1 MRAHRRRIPDNK
13 IDNTAS
19 FFYMP
24 DEIFKEGINILGRRF
39 ASPDAGRDVL
49 QFNPCLKHKLIRH
62 TTRHFAETE
71 LAPIAADIDRE
82 RIFPREVIAK
92 MAKLNYF
99 GLQAPKAYGGAALD
113 SISAAIVVEEIS
125 RVCAAV
131 GLCVTVHNGVAV
143 YPFLRFA
150 NEAQK
155 KKYLPELAS
164 GRAIGAFSL
173 TEANAG
179 SDAGSVET
187 TATKKGGNFI
197 LSGTKIFVTN
207 GGVCDV
213 ALIFALTSSPQ
224 SKLQSSVFIVES
236 GFAGFLRG
244 ELEDLCGM
252 RANPVSSLF
261 FEDCPVP
268 EENLLGRQGDGM
280 KIGLA
285 TLDNGR
291 IGVAAQA
298 LGIAQ
303 GAMEAAVKYA
313 KERQQFKKPL
323 ASQQTIQNYIAD
335 MATEIM
341 AARLLLYRA
350 CDLKDAGLPFGAEAS
365 MAKLYCSTVA
375 SKVTGLAVQIH
386 GGYGYSKEYDVER
399 YFRDAKVTEI
409 YEGTSEIQRMVIA
422 RAILTQPMM

>member
-1 MRAHRRRIPDNK
+1 M
-13 IDNTAS
+13 
-19 FFYMP
+19 
-24 DEIFKEGINILGRRF
+24 
-39 ASPDAGRDVL
+39 
-49 QFNPCLKHKLIRH
+49 KHKLIRDSA
-62 TTRHFAETE
+62 RHFAETE
-71 LAPIAADIDRE
+71 LAPIAAEIDKNA
-82 RIFPREVIAK
+82 IFPLEVINK
-92 MAKLNYF
+92 MKKLHYF
-99 GLQAPKAYGGAALD
+99 GLQVPKEFGGAALD

-143 YPFLRFA
+143 FPFLRFGSKKQ
-150 NEAQK
+150 NE
-155 KKYLPELAS
+155 KYLPKLAS
-164 GRAIGAFSL
+164 GEMIGAFSL

-187 TATKKGGNFI
+187 TAVQDGNNYV
-197 LSGTKIFVTN
+197 LNGTKIFVTN
-207 GGVCDV
+207 GGVCDL
-213 ALIFALTSSPQ
+213 ALIFALTNTDRQ
-224 SKLQSSVFIVES
+224 QLQSSVFIVES
-236 GFAGFLRG
+236 SYEGFLRG

-261 FEDCPVP
+261 LENCRVQ
-268 EENLLGRQGDGM
+268 EENILGKLGMGM
-280 KIGLA
+280 KIGMT

-303 GAMEAAVKYA
+303 GAFEAAVKYA
-313 KERQQFKKPL
+313 KERQQFKKPI
-323 ASQQTIQNYIAD
+323 ASLQTIQNYIAD
-335 MATEIM
+335 MATEQV

-350 CDLKDAGLPFGAEAS
+350 CELKDAEQPYGCEAA
-365 MAKLYCSTVA
+365 MAKLYCSTLA
-375 SKVTGLAVQIH
+375 SKTTSLAVQIH

-422 RAILTQPMM
+422 RAVLSKLTL

>member
-1 MRAHRRRIPDNK
+1 M
-13 IDNTAS
+13 
-19 FFYMP
+19 
-24 DEIFKEGINILGRRF
+24 
-39 ASPDAGRDVL
+39 
-49 QFNPCLKHKLIRH
+49 QFNPCMKHKLIRASA
-62 TTRHFAETE
+62 RHFAETE
-71 LAPIAADIDRE
+71 LAPIAAEIDRQ
-82 RIFPREVIAK
+82 RIFPRDVIAK
-92 MAKLNYF
+92 MRDLNYF
-99 GLQAPKAYGGAALD
+99 GLQVPKEYGGAALD
-113 SISAAIVVEEIS
+113 SISAAIVVEELS

-143 YPFLRFA
+143 YPLLRFA
-150 NEAQK
+150 GRSQK
-155 KKYLPELAS
+155 EKYLPPLAA
-164 GRAIGAFSL
+164 GEVIGAFSL

-187 TATKKGGNFI
+187 TAVKRGAEYI
-197 LSGTKIFVTN
+197 LNGTKIFVTN

-213 ALIFALTSSPQ
+213 ALIFALTSSPEN
-224 SKLQSSVFIVES
+224 KLQSSVFIVES
-236 GFAGFLRG
+236 RFPGFLRG

-261 FEDCPVP
+261 LEDCRVP
-268 EENLLGRQGDGM
+268 AENLLGKLGDGM

-313 KERQQFKKPL
+313 KERQQFKKPI

-335 MATEIM
+335 MATEIL

-350 CDLKDAGLPFGAEAS
+350 CELKDAGAPFGCEAS
-365 MAKLYCSTVA
+365 MAKLYCSSVA
-375 SKVTGLAVQIH
+375 SRVTSLAVQIH

-409 YEGTSEIQRMVIA
+409 YEGTSEIQRVVIA
-422 RAILTQPMM
+422 RAILTTPIL

>member
-1 MRAHRRRIPDNK
+1 M
-13 IDNTAS
+13 
-19 FFYMP
+19 
-24 DEIFKEGINILGRRF
+24 
-39 ASPDAGRDVL
+39 
-49 QFNPCLKHKLIRH
+49 KHKLIRNSV
-62 TTRHFAETE
+62 RHFAETE
-71 LAPIAADIDRE
+71 LAPIAAEIDRNAT
-82 RIFPREVIAK
+82 FPRDVIEK
-92 MAKLNYF
+92 MKALNYF
-99 GLQAPKAYGGAALD
+99 GLQVPKEFGGAALD

-143 YPFLRFA
+143 YPFLQFA
-150 NEAQK
+150 SPEQK
-155 KKYLPELAS
+155 DTYLPKLAS
-164 GRAIGAFSL
+164 GEIIGAFSL

-187 TATKKGGNFI
+187 TAVKNGHEYI
-197 LSGTKIFVTN
+197 LNGTKIFVTN
-207 GGVCDV
+207 GGICDLS
-213 ALIFALTSSPQ
+213 LIFALTNTEQ
-224 SKLQSSVFIVES
+224 IRLQSSVFIVES
-236 GFAGFLRG
+236 SLPGFLLG

-261 FEDCPVP
+261 LEDCRVP
-268 EENLLGRQGDGM
+268 EKNLLGKLGDGM
-280 KIGLA
+280 KIGLI

-303 GAMEAAVKYA
+303 GAFEAAVKYA
-313 KERQQFKKPL
+313 KERQQFKKPI
-323 ASQQTIQNYIAD
+323 ASLQTIQNYIAD
-335 MATEIM
+335 MATEQA

-350 CDLKDAGLPFGAEAS
+350 CSLKDEGLPFGCEAA
-365 MAKLYCSTVA
+365 MAKLYCSQVA
-375 SKVTGLAVQIH
+375 SRITSLAVQIH

-422 RAILTQPMM
+422 RSVLSQLIL